1 MQKYGKN
8 NDRIHITVYGKM
20 QLLQPSGRHIDQ
32 NNPFPVTQQLFVSQ
46 PT

>member
-1 MQKYGKN
+1 MQKYGK
-8 NDRIHITVYGKM
+8 DSDHIHITVYSKVE
-20 QLLQPSGRHIDQ
+20 LLQPSGSHIDQ